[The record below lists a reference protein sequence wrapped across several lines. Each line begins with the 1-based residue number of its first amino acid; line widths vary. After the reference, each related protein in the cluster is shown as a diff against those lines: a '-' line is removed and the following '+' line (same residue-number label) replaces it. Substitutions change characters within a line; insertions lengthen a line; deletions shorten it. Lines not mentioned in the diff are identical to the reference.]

1 MIIMIKWIIIPTPPP
16 HQASFARVRGSSQSH
31 TPGFQF
37 DLSHVVKEHS
47 CHFIPEALNSPRLD
61 LIFEVS
67 DQIQD
72 QITESQ
78 LWPIGSPI

>member
-1 MIIMIKWIIIPTPPP
+1 MWSKDIFSKITKIILQGSEVQVHLIL
-16 HQASFARVRGSSQSH
+16 RVFSLIFSM
-31 TPGFQF
+31 F
-37 DLSHVVKEHS
+37 VKEHS